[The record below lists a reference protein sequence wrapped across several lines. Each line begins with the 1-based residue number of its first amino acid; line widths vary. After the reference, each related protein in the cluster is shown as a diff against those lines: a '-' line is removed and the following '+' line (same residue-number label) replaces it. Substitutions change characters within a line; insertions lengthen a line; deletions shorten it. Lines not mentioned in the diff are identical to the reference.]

1 MFNLLSVP
9 YMNMRLSE
17 MNLKKN
23 KQLEVKDLEKKSQYI
38 EYPEEI
44 LETKPNSQKI
54 LGDLLK
60 DNEMREKFFEGVS
73 YEKDPAPS
81 SDE

>member
-23 KQLEVKDLEKKSQYI
+23 KQVEVKDLNKKSQYI

-44 LETKPNSQKI
+44 LETKPSSQKI